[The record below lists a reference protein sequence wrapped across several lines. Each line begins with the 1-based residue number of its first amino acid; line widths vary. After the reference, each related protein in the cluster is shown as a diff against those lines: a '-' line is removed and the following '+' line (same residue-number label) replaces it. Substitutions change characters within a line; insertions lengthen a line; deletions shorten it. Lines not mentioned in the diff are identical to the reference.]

1 MVNLFTYIKEKKFD
15 ELLEVIKKD
24 ESIDMDVMDET
35 YNYFIHYIILY
46 NNIDIMEYILKHRNI
61 RLDIL
66 DTDGR
71 NLLYVPIKY
80 NYMDMLK
87 LILDYDK
94 MNIGMS
100 IIDVSDSIGYT
111 GLHYCIIFNNIKA
124 FNMLYNLNVDIN
136 ILDKKQNNIYM
147 ICLQY
152 KRTDLLIHIL
162 NMEIKKNHNIN
173 HFTNINGESI
183 LMSAINYDDMKVV
196 DYILGNKEFAKQIIN
211 IQEHEYGL
219 TSLHQA
225 IVLGHNNIIEK
236 MINNGANLLLSD
248 YLGNTPYHYAVI
260 EKNYFVLNY
269 LINMELKTL
278 TYINMNGNMPLHI
291 LLEDDIVDITINDS
305 KKYQYDM
312 YMILLKMI
320 KYTDLN
326 VMNND
331 GNTPMHYI
339 VMKNLWQLPEV
350 KNILITKNIN
360 VFITNKEN
368 ISVIDLVNN
377 NDEFKNIIVDSYYDM
392 IKKNKNNL
400 VETWE
405 QYCAN
410 DNLSDLLKLF
420 NRYNTG
426 SKNVVNI
433 CKEHIMK
440 MINDKI
446 KSVPS
451 MNDIALTIDSGI
463 YMENC
468 FYTGSTI
475 DILFGLYYLYNNH
488 KNIQLVLEYP
498 LTQNKE
504 IESYYMKMGLNYVF
518 KIEFSNIEI
527 VWSFM
532 KLIYISN
539 FDSVILNKINNGN
552 RYVVI
557 PLGIEVATGSHANML
572 IIDTELLIIERF
584 EPNGANPPRGFFYN
598 PDMLDSLLETKFN
611 NILPDYTFIRPSE
624 YLPTIGFQ
632 ILESMESEKCKNIG
646 DPNGFCAVWCIWW
659 AEMKATYNMDSKI
672 LAEKLI
678 NEIKLSNMSFKKII
692 RNFSHKIVTIR
703 DEFLKRYNLTIND
716 WINGNY
722 NEDIHSALESDIL
735 NII

>member
-1 MVNLFTYIKEKKFD
+1 MTELFTYIKEKRFD
-15 ELLEVIKKD
+15 ELYELIKKD
-24 ESIDMDVMDET
+24 ETIDLDIMDET
-35 YNYFIHYIILY
+35 YNYFIHYVILY
-46 NNIDIMEYILKHRNI
+46 NNIEIMEYILKHRTI

-71 NLLYVPIKY
+71 NLLYIPIKY
-80 NYMDMLK
+80 NYNDMLK

-94 MNIGMS
+94 LNIGMS
-100 IIDVSDSIGYT
+100 IIDVSDMLGYT
-111 GLHYCIIFNNIKA
+111 GLHYCVIFNNIKA
-124 FNMLYNLNVDIN
+124 FNILYRAGVDIN
-136 ILDKKQNNIYM
+136 VLDKKQNNIYM

-152 KRTDLLIHIL
+152 KRTELLIHIL
-162 NMEIKKNHNIN
+162 DTEVKKNHNIN
-173 HFTNINGESI
+173 HFTNINGESV

-196 DYILGNKEFAKQIIN
+196 NYIINNKDFIKQIIN

-219 TSLHQA
+219 TALHQA
-225 IVLGHNNIIEK
+225 VVLGHNIIVVRMIENNANI
-236 MINNGANLLLSD
+236 LLSD

-260 EKNYFVLNY
+260 EKNYYVLDY
-269 LINMELKTL
+269 LLKNNNNLTL
-278 TYINMNGNMPLHI
+278 INMNGNTPLHI
-291 LLEDDIVDITINDS
+291 LLEDDIIDSTIIDS

-312 YMILLKMI
+312 YKILLKMI
-320 KYTDLN
+320 EYTDIN

-331 GNTPMHYI
+331 GNTIMHYI
-339 VMKNLWQLPEV
+339 VMKNLWQLDEI
-350 KNILITKNIN
+350 KKILLTKNIN

-368 ISVIDLVNN
+368 KSIIDLVKTNI
-377 NDEFKNIIVDSYYDM
+377 DEFKNMIVDCYYNM
-392 IKKNKNNL
+392 LKKNNNNL
-400 VETWE
+400 IEKWE

-410 DNLSDLLKLF
+410 DNITDLLKLF

-426 SKNVVNI
+426 KNTIVNV
-433 CKEHIMK
+433 CKEHIRK
-440 MINDKI
+440 QIDEKI

-504 IESYYMKMGLNYVF
+504 IESYYMKMGLNYIF
-518 KIEFSNIEI
+518 KMEFSNIEI

-532 KLIYISN
+532 KLIYITN
-539 FDSVILNKINNGN
+539 FDSIIINKINNGN
-552 RYVVI
+552 RYIVI
-557 PLGIEVATGSHANML
+557 PLGIEVSTGSHANIL
-572 IIDTELLIIERF
+572 IIDTMNMVIERF

-598 PDMLDSLLETKFN
+598 PDMLDTLLETKFN
-611 NILPDYTFIRPSE
+611 NILPDYTFIKPSS

-632 ILESMESEKCKNIG
+632 ILETMESDKCKNIG

-659 AEMKATYNMDSKI
+659 AEMKATYNIDSKI

-692 RNFSHKIVTIR
+692 RNFSHKIVMIR
-703 DEFLKRYNLTIND
+703 DDFLKRYNLTIND

-722 NEDIHSALESDIL
+722 NDDIHSLLENDIL
-735 NII
+735 NNI